1 MASKNHN
8 IHTDQWIGANLRQI
22 RLAMGISQQ
31 RLAGALGISF
41 QQIQKYETGSNRIS
55 VSMLVSIANYMKL
68 PIFVFFPSDW
78 QETTPKTTD
87 GALPYL
93 VTLPVEELEFLQQL
107 RPIKDHALNR
117 SILALLTQINR
128 VTASAA

>member
-8 IHTDQWIGANLRQI
+8 NHTDQWIGANLRQI

-31 RLAGALGISF
+31 RLASALGISF

-55 VSMLVSIANYMKL
+55 VSMLIAAANYMKL

-78 QETTPKTTD
+78 QEKAPSTTD
-87 GALPYL
+87 GSLPYL
-93 VTLPVEELEFLQQL
+93 LTLPVEELEFLQQL
-107 RPIKDHALNR
+107 RPIKDYGLNR
-117 SILALLTQINR
+117 AILALLTQINR
-128 VTASAA
+128 AVASAA